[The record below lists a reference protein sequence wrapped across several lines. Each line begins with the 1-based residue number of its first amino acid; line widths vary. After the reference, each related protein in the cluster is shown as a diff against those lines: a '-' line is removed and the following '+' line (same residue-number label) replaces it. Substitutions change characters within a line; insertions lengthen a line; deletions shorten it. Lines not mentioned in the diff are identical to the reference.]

1 VATAPIW
8 SCTAATRV
16 AVFRTVLPTLTDIFQ
31 LCYAPGK
38 NLCRLWDLSDTG
50 KLRACGLGHMVDMFK
65 LMDIQVVVPMGVEI
79 EYLQYL
85 QDLKSTEN
93 RTGCISKN

>member
-1 VATAPIW
+1 
-8 SCTAATRV
+8 
-16 AVFRTVLPTLTDIFQ
+16 
-31 LCYAPGK
+31 
-38 NLCRLWDLSDTG
+38 
-50 KLRACGLGHMVDMFK
+50 MVDMFK